1 MPDGAAPPRLV
12 DMKTHA
18 WSLRSGPYAGVLG
31 WPSQCGQGD
40 ERCWP
45 DADKANMEEIMKGQK
60 EGQKEGRGFTSDLAA
75 ALRRVPAH

>member
-1 MPDGAAPPRLV
+1 
-12 DMKTHA
+12 MKLFGQLLNKKSITLP
-18 WSLRSGPYAGVLG
+18 SGETLQGPYAGALG